1 MCREAWKDEKWT
13 CLHFSFFPCKQC
25 RETPT
30 YFSNQKKKA
39 SQIKILQKL
48 GCQKPCWDHA
58 RLSSLENKQVCCED
72 ALYDR
77 GADSF
82 DGDDNERHNDNLD
95 GVHEDSGDD
104 VHDDSVGE
112 PKYFSVG
119 GIVVSKLGNAQILGF
134 CQKFG

>member
-1 MCREAWKDEKWT
+1 MKGGLVDT
-13 CLHFSFFPCKQC
+13 CPFSVQAMQ
-25 RETPT
+25 RSPT
-30 YFSNQKKKA
+30 LVPL
-39 SQIKILQKL
+39 SQQRRHKLQFLQEL

-119 GIVVSKLGNAQILGF
+119 GIVVSKLGNA
-134 CQKFG
+134 